1 MPLLHE
7 SYGIYE
13 ATLPSYGVWK
23 TKFKI
28 IFYMCIK
35 GKQCMREWT
44 STKNAKANGSNYKVF
59 MHYNFSLVPTF
70 IFFLRLKVIVEL

>member
-7 SYGIYE
+7 SYE

-28 IFYMCIK
+28 IFYMYVCIK

-44 STKNAKANGSNYKVF
+44 STTNVKANGSNYKVF